1 MNGSGRQTTEAD
13 LVRLARNKD
22 TAAVRAIYDSCAQYL
37 FAVCCRYVGDPDSAA
52 DVLQDSFVKIFSS
65 LDKFEW
71 RGEGSLKSWM
81 RRIVVNEALMYL
93 RNRRRSAGLVADEA
107 VPDVPDEDP
116 DVDNVPMPVLQQM
129 IAGLPDGYRTV
140 FNLYVFEGMSHRQ
153 IAGALGISEN
163 TSYSQFSRAK
173 SLLAAKIKEYRENE
187 QQ

>member
-22 TAAVRAIYDSCAQYL
+22 TAAVRAIYDSYAQYL
-37 FAVCCRYVGDPDSAA
+37 FAVCRRYVGDPDSAA
-52 DVLQDSFVKIFSS
+52 DVLQDSFVKIFSL

>member
-37 FAVCCRYVGDPDSAA
+37 FAVCRRYVGDPDSAA
-52 DVLQDSFVKIFSS
+52 DVLQD
-65 LDKFEW
+65 
-71 RGEGSLKSWM
+71 LKSWM

-107 VPDVPDEDP
+107 LPDVPDEDP

-163 TSYSQFSRAK
+163 TSYSQVSRAK

>member
-37 FAVCCRYVGDPDSAA
+37 FAVCRRYVGDPDSAA

-107 VPDVPDEDP
+107 LPDVPDEEP

-187 QQ
+187 QH